1 MLKVALACATGT
13 PPMITTEAAK
23 LTHRQ
28 REVLTLLARQLSNNE
43 VARLFHIA
51 EATTNIDAEAILR
64 AYAIAQEA
72 TSRSESS
79 TTELI
84 PSSLS
89 DLIANSLILLK
100 LQFCLSKRLPRNIN
114 RLAI

>member
-1 MLKVALACATGT
+1 
-13 PPMITTEAAK
+13 MITTEAAK

-28 REVLTLLARQLSNNE
+28 REVLTLLARQLSDDE
-43 VARLFHIA
+43 VARLLHIA

-84 PSSLS
+84 PRQFKPAAASS
-89 DLIANSLILLK
+89 A
-100 LQFCLSKRLPRNIN
+100 
-114 RLAI
+114 A